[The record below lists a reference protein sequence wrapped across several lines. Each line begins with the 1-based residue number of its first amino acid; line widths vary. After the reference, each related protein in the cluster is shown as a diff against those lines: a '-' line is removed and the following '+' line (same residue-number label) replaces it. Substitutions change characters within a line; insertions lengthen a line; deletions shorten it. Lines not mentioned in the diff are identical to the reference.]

1 MTPPENK
8 PTKPTLWEQAKA
20 FFNSKPWGF
29 LGWLI
34 SILLGVWLFF
44 AGQRNPLLTY
54 AVWPVHAPIVRSQSF
69 SDLKVLYK
77 GAEVHGDISLASVEF
92 QNLGAGPILGAP
104 DTDILS
110 PIYIQLEGDAPI
122 LEASVQKMTR
132 SLIEVSLDQS
142 KASSGRLGLGWKILE
157 QNDGFIVQITYV
169 GPTNTRIQV
178 TGTVKG
184 QQQGLQEQKYAA
196 GIVTTT
202 KEYKTSN
209 SLYVAEFSLIFLG
222 LISLVPAIT
231 LYHYF
236 YSRKLKQELE
246 PEKLRLIR
254 KKIDF
259 RLHVLI
265 AIPVAC
271 VIMGIWLWVITK

>member
-178 TGTVKG
+178 TRASGTEIRGGYCDNDKRV
-184 QQQGLQEQKYAA
+184 QNLQFSICSRIQLDLL
-196 GIVTTT
+196 GFNIFSTGNNIVP
-202 KEYKTSN
+202 
-209 SLYVAEFSLIFLG
+209 LLL
-222 LISLVPAIT
+222 
-231 LYHYF
+231 
-236 YSRKLKQELE
+236 
-246 PEKLRLIR
+246 
-254 KKIDF
+254 
-259 RLHVLI
+259 
-265 AIPVAC
+265 
-271 VIMGIWLWVITK
+271 